1 MGFAPFFDRARQGAA
16 QVLRDFD
23 AAEFQSRLNK
33 VVLSIVFDAS
43 AGSREGRATLD
54 LLARLAARLYP
65 RVQVVSLEGASALG
79 SELETVMRAINP
91 AIEFL
96 EPIGEDLHVAVIVGK
111 STFSADVSLYLG
123 SDRWIAKIST
133 ETPVGSRK
141 SENPFGA
148 GAAACI
154 GMANVFRAVFSDRL
168 ERSALDENVT
178 FSLLNFETGKKAT
191 NGNLPASAS
200 IGLVQLVGVGAI
212 GNAFVWALSHLREV
226 EGELHL
232 IDHEAIELTNLQ
244 RYVLAR
250 LDDENAVK
258 VELAAKEFCGSKIR
272 AMPFSLKWADYV
284 AQIGHHRFDRVAVAL
299 DSAPDRVQVQGS
311 LPRRI
316 INSWTQEGALGIS
329 RHAFDGD
336 AACLACLYLPT
347 GPTRNED
354 EIVAGEL
361 KLLGD
366 HNVRRVREM
375 LYHGQP
381 VGEGFVQEIA
391 TLTSVSLDALLPFA
405 NLPLRAFRQRAI
417 CGNALMRAQDGGG
430 ADVEVPMAFQS
441 AMAGVMLAAE
451 TVASAAGLRSIEPA
465 TRSVVNLMRC
475 LPARITT
482 AVLKGTSG
490 AAKCICED
498 TDYQHAYRSK
508 YASGPAADQG

>member
-23 AAEFQSRLNK
+23 DAEFQNTLNK
-33 VVLSIVFDAS
+33 AVLSIVFDAS
-43 AGSREGRATLD
+43 AASREGQATLD

-65 RVQVVSLEGASALG
+65 RVQVVSLEGASSLS
-79 SELETVMRAINP
+79 SELKTVMRAINP
-91 AIEFL
+91 AIEFS
-96 EPIGEDLHVAVIVGK
+96 EPNSDDLNVAVIVGK
-111 STFSADVSLYLG
+111 TTFPADVPLYIG
-123 SDRWIAKIST
+123 SDRWIAKISAKK
-133 ETPVGSRK
+133 PVGSRK

-154 GMANVFRAVFSDRL
+154 GMANVFRAVFADRL
-168 ERSALDENVT
+168 ERSTLDENAT
-178 FSLLNFETGKKAT
+178 FSLLNFETGKKAA
-191 NGNLPASAS
+191 NGDLPAKAS

-212 GNAFVWALSHLREV
+212 GNAFVWALSRLRGV

-232 IDHEAIELTNLQ
+232 IDHEAIELANLQ

-258 VELAAKEFCGSKIR
+258 VELAVKEFAGSKIK
-272 AMPFSLKWADYV
+272 AMPFPLKWADYV
-284 AQIGHHRFDRVAVAL
+284 AQIGHHSFEQVAVAL

-329 RHAFDGD
+329 RHGFDDD

-347 GPTRNED
+347 GTTRNED

-361 KLLGD
+361 KLVGEQ
-366 HNVRRVREM
+366 NVRRVREM
-375 LYHGQP
+375 LFHGQP

-391 TLTSVSLDALLPFA
+391 TLTGVSMDALLPFA

-451 TVASAAGLRSIEPA
+451 TVASGAGLRSIEPA
-465 TRSVVNLMRC
+465 TRSVMNLMRR

-482 AVLKGTSG
+482 PVLKGTSG

-498 TDYQHAYRSK
+498 PDYRDAYRAK
-508 YASGPAADQG
+508 YEIDRTAA